1 MSSAA
6 IFVDTENFDKEFI
19 NSKIYKNK
27 TNNAEY
33 TILNYNNLNEN
44 ENKDNMNIGAYRSVI
59 VDPVSKD
66 ILCFSPPKSI
76 SLNTFQSNFPN
87 IDTGSENIE
96 ISTIIEGTMINL
108 FYDFRISS
116 WEIATKGAVGGNYWY
131 YRNSYNE
138 DKKQFTFREMFLNT
152 LGYESN
158 HSLNEIQLFEDF
170 DKNYCY
176 SFVLQH
182 PDNHIVLEIKHPS
195 LYLVSVF
202 NILQDR
208 KRVQYVSLLEMYS
221 KSPFNT
227 LNCPIQLPFIGN
239 YDNWDD
245 LFNSVNQ
252 NDYSYNIPPLGYMV
266 TDTYSGIRTSIT
278 STKYEKLKQLRG
290 NNPNLMYQYFVLH
303 RLNQIKEFLDNFP
316 RYKNQF
322 YKFYQQSFNFIT
334 EVHNAYVSYYVK
346 KQGKQVTIPKNIFP
360 HIYKLHYNVHI
371 PSIAQGEKIIITK
384 KVVSDWFNALE
395 PKEKL
400 FFINQEP

>member
-44 ENKDNMNIGAYRSVI
+44 ENKDNMKIGAYRSVI
-59 VDPVSKD
+59 IDPVSKD

-158 HSLNEIQLFEDF
+158 HSLIEIQLFEDF

-176 SFVLQH
+176 SFVL
-182 PDNHIVLEIKHPS
+182 
-195 LYLVSVF
+195 
-202 NILQDR
+202 
-208 KRVQYVSLLEMYS
+208 
-221 KSPFNT
+221 
-227 LNCPIQLPFIGN
+227 
-239 YDNWDD
+239 
-245 LFNSVNQ
+245 
-252 NDYSYNIPPLGYMV
+252 
-266 TDTYSGIRTSIT
+266 
-278 STKYEKLKQLRG
+278 
-290 NNPNLMYQYFVLH
+290 
-303 RLNQIKEFLDNFP
+303 
-316 RYKNQF
+316 
-322 YKFYQQSFNFIT
+322 
-334 EVHNAYVSYYVK
+334 
-346 KQGKQVTIPKNIFP
+346 
-360 HIYKLHYNVHI
+360 
-371 PSIAQGEKIIITK
+371 
-384 KVVSDWFNALE
+384 
-395 PKEKL
+395 
-400 FFINQEP
+400 